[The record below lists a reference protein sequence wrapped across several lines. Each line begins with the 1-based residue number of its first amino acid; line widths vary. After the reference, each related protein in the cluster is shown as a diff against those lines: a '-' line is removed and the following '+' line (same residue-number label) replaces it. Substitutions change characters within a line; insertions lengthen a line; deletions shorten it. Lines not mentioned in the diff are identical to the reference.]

1 VYSNNYLENLV
12 YIKYRKLF
20 KYNVNSNMEIIDNN
34 MPHNYFFQWIDNL
47 PDENIINLTV
57 TLWDNNPFDTNDV
70 ILLKKHFKKSRRVF
84 NYYIQYVIIGD

>member
-1 VYSNNYLENLV
+1 
-12 YIKYRKLF
+12 
-20 KYNVNSNMEIIDNN
+20 MEIIDNN
-34 MPHNYFFQWIDNL
+34 MPFNYFFQWIDNL

-70 ILLKKHFKKSRRVF
+70 ILLKKHFKKSSRVF